1 MKNSLLAVLIGFII
15 TGCGGGSNEST
26 STPPPAPEAKPV
38 VAQGSINRVDY
49 NNNTVEVNGHT
60 YMVDRVEY
68 GILPLSITTLKPNM
82 MVEVAMMAKSGAI
95 VTVEPTIVGS
105 VSSIHPDRKSFM
117 VNGVTLAF
125 TLDPQIE
132 LGDWVMVSS
141 LPQATADGLGYK
153 VLSVVKI
160 EQEDVAGQYEI
171 EGRLSELDQNTKTF
185 KLGTSTKVLF
195 SSDVIE
201 DHAVLKNGQ
210 WVEVKGHMINNE
222 FTATEV
228 EVETYDGS
236 DNDHEIEG
244 IVTWVNSNK
253 TEFELNARGRFVV
266 NAQTRFEDGNKNH
279 LVSGELVEVTAV
291 NGVAKEIE
299 FENDFGG
306 ETGTWHEFERRG
318 TVTAVYQDHFVLG
331 GENYYLDAYTE
342 FDDLLTVNTLNG
354 QYVDIEG
361 VIIDGKYVVREI
373 ERENG

>member
-15 TGCGGGSNEST
+15 TGCGGGSSESA
-26 STPPPAPEAKPV
+26 STPPPVSELKPV

-49 NNNTVEVNGHT
+49 NNNTIEVNGHT
-60 YMVDRVEY
+60 YMVERVEY
-68 GILPLSITTLKPNM
+68 GIQPLSITTLKPNM
-82 MVEVAMMAKSGAI
+82 MVKVAMIAKSGA
-95 VTVEPTIVGS
+95 VVSVEPTIVGT
-105 VSSIHPDRKSFM
+105 VTSINPDRKSFI

-125 TLDPQIE
+125 TLEPQIE

-141 LPQATADGLGYK
+141 LPQATADGFGYK
-153 VLSVVKI
+153 VLSVIKI

-171 EGRLSELDQNTKTF
+171 EGRLSELNQNTKTF
-185 KLGTSTKVLF
+185 KLGTSTQVFF
-195 SSDVIE
+195 SPDVIE
-201 DHAVLKNGQ
+201 DNAVLKNGQ
-210 WVEVKGHMINNE
+210 WVEVKGHMVNNE

-228 EVETYDGS
+228 EVETYDDS

-291 NGVAKEIE
+291 NGIAKEIE
-299 FENDFGG
+299 FENDFSG
-306 ETGTWHEFERRG
+306 ETGTWHEFERKG
-318 TVTAVYQDHFVLG
+318 IVTAVYQDHFVLG
-331 GENYYLDAYTE
+331 GDNYYLDAYTE

>member
-15 TGCGGGSNEST
+15 TGCGGGGSNESA
-26 STPPPAPEAKPV
+26 STPPPVTEAKPV

-49 NNNTVEVNGHT
+49 NNNTIEVNGHT
-60 YMVDRVEY
+60 YMVERVEY
-68 GILPLSITTLKPNM
+68 GIQPLSITTLKPNM
-82 MVEVAMMAKSGAI
+82 IVEVAMMVKSGA
-95 VTVEPTIVGS
+95 VVSVEPTIVGS

-153 VLSVVKI
+153 VLSVIKI

-195 SSDVIE
+195 SPDVIE
-201 DHAVLKNGQ
+201 DNAVLKNGQ
-210 WVEVKGHMINNE
+210 WVEVKGQMVNNE
-222 FTATEV
+222 FTAAEV

-244 IVTWVNSNK
+244 IVTWVNSSK

-291 NGVAKEIE
+291 NRVAKEIE

-306 ETGTWHEFERRG
+306 ENF
-318 TVTAVYQDHFVLG
+318 
-331 GENYYLDAYTE
+331 YLDAYTE